1 VLDVVTNRQDEST
14 GLALG
19 ISSPGNKELSDI
31 DHSGV
36 CDISGLLSAAEM
48 DDINNSLFG
57 DLPDIVDDITASS
70 TEPARVHG
78 TLHSGDT
85 ANSIASSSE
94 CAITAVL
101 LPPVNSVNVMA
112 QTVSPNDPAGITG
125 SVELSGTFLV
135 SAGSNLLHD
144 DPATGIEGLIESSMS
159 PDESG
164 GPRGTMRQA
173 ESIPSF
179 GQLGGTTAITE
190 PTISTPTSEE
200 TAGTVGTLEPVGL
213 IISSSEPVGTAG
225 TMVPKE
231 PTVSSGKMGIITLV
245 LNGSIPPPKEPEK
258 STELPEMAELSKSMK
273 GKRKS
278 ANGKANSRKWFRN
291 QNKIQRMRGDGYCSS
306 TKNVEGEFEERAPRL
321 MGSSCQS
328 KRCARTRSC
337 NQLSEEDR
345 QRIHFNFWNIMD

>member
-1 VLDVVTNRQDEST
+1 MRRADIIIANSKKIRYGKNGSKKISPRCNKRARKQPACCKNWSPETEELRPKRPVLDVVTNRQDEST

-85 ANSIASSSE
+85 ANSVASSSE

-144 DPATGIEGLIESSMS
+144 DPATGIERLIESSMS

-164 GPRGTMRQA
+164 GPRGIMRQA
-173 ESIPSF
+173 ESTPSF

-190 PTISTPTSEE
+190 PTISTPSSEE

-231 PTVSSGKMGIITLV
+231 PTVSSGKIG
-245 LNGSIPPPKEPEK
+245 
-258 STELPEMAELSKSMK
+258 A
-273 GKRKS
+273 
-278 ANGKANSRKWFRN
+278 KW
-291 QNKIQRMRGDGYCSS
+291 IDPVTQR
-306 TKNVEGEFEERAPRL
+306 A
-321 MGSSCQS
+321 
-328 KRCARTRSC
+328 
-337 NQLSEEDR
+337 
-345 QRIHFNFWNIMD
+345 